1 MAKPQYPLDGK
12 QGKAWK
18 VTSPFGWRIHPIEKY
33 KKHHNGVDLWGAN
46 PKIYVEAFYD
56 GLVIAAGTSKLKNAD
71 GSLGGV
77 GWYVDIRSKINGTF
91 YVHRYAHM
99 VENSLKVK
107 KGQKVEAGTILGIMG
122 NTGASAGRHLHF
134 EINKGRVWR
143 WTSDGSGFVNPL
155 EFVKNTIEAYKLQ
168 ESIPEATPEDAPVA
182 AAPIHETPKAPI
194 PPKSAFPGNLEIGSR
209 GKNVRDL
216 QKKLKLKVDGEF
228 GPLTEKA
235 VKAFQKKSG
244 IFETG
249 VVDIKTWDLLAK

>member
-1 MAKPQYPLDGK
+1 MAKPQYPIDGK
-12 QGKAWK
+12 LGKTWK
-18 VTSPFGWRIHPIEKY
+18 ITSPFGWRVHPIEKR

-46 PKIYVEAFYD
+46 PKIYIEAFYD
-56 GLVIAAGTSKLKNAD
+56 GLVIAAGTSKLKNSD

-134 EINKGRVWR
+134 EINKGKVWR

-168 ESIPEATPEDAPVA
+168 QSIPEATPEDAPLVP
-182 AAPIHETPKAPI
+182 APPVEKTKEKIEKVL
-194 PPKSAFPGNLEIGSR
+194 KLGSK
-209 GKNVRDL
+209 GPAVRRL
-216 QKKLKLKVDGEF
+216 QQVLKLKEDGQF
-228 GPLTEKA
+228 GPITETA
-235 VKAFQKKSG
+235 VKAFQKKNSLA
-244 IFETG
+244 ETG
-249 VVDIKTWDLLAK
+249 IVDSSLSAKLFPNKKD